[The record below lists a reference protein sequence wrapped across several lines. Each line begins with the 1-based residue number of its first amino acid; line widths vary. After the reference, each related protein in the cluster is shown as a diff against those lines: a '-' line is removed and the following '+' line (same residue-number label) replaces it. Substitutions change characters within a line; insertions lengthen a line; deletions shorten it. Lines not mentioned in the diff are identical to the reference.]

1 MSRLR
6 WISRNSGVAGAET
19 NGCGCFCLKL
29 TEGPARSHDGARLDP
44 RQFPRGGPPSPEHAA
59 LTGNVYPISPLA
71 RHTHPE
77 GMMSSGTTDKIKG
90 ATNEAVG
97 KAKRAVGKA
106 TGSAK
111 LKREGD
117 IQEAKGDAQTAM
129 GKAKKTLK
137 G

>member
-1 MSRLR
+1 MAAAAFALS
-6 WISRNSGVAGAET
+6 SQ
-19 NGCGCFCLKL
+19 K
-29 TEGPARSHDGARLDP
+29 
-44 RQFPRGGPPSPEHAA
+44 GPPDPTMARALTRGSPQETGRPVPSTQKKHHSA

-71 RHTHPE
+71 RHTYPE
-77 GMMSSGTTDKIKG
+77 DTMSSGTTDKIKG

-129 GKAKKTLK
+129 GKAKKALK

>member
-1 MSRLR
+1 MARALTRGSPQEAAAQSR
-6 WISRNSGVAGAET
+6 
-19 NGCGCFCLKL
+19 
-29 TEGPARSHDGARLDP
+29 ARKNDTTQL
-44 RQFPRGGPPSPEHAA
+44 
-59 LTGNVYPISPLA
+59 LTGNVYAISPLA
-71 RHTHPE
+71 RHTYPE
-77 GMMSSGTTDKIKG
+77 GMMSRGTTDKIKG

-129 GKAKKTLK
+129 GKVKKALK

>member
-1 MSRLR
+1 MRVPKGRAPNPERTLIIAS
-6 WISRNSGVAGAET
+6 SGSYKERAFVSAVGKKM
-19 NGCGCFCLKL
+19 N
-29 TEGPARSHDGARLDP
+29 
-44 RQFPRGGPPSPEHAA
+44 
-59 LTGNVYPISPLA
+59 
-71 RHTHPE
+71 THPE
-77 GMMSSGTTDKIKG
+77 GTMSSGTTDKIKG

-129 GKAKKTLK
+129 GKAKKALK

>member
-1 MSRLR
+1 MPWPRLGGQPQSTR
-6 WISRNSGVAGAET
+6 IIKSSGSYKE
-19 NGCGCFCLKL
+19 
-29 TEGPARSHDGARLDP
+29 R
-44 RQFPRGGPPSPEHAA
+44 A
-59 LTGNVYPISPLA
+59 LVSAVGKTLNTL
-71 RHTHPE
+71 PE
-77 GMMSSGTTDKIKG
+77 GTMSSGTTDKIKG

-129 GKAKKTLK
+129 GNVKKALK
-137 G
+137 R

>member
-1 MSRLR
+1 
-6 WISRNSGVAGAET
+6 VT
-19 NGCGCFCLKL
+19 
-29 TEGPARSHDGARLDP
+29 
-44 RQFPRGGPPSPEHAA
+44 
-59 LTGNVYPISPLA
+59 PLSFDRERVPDFA
-71 RHTHPE
+71 V
-77 GMMSSGTTDKIKG
+77 GTTHLPGGYDEQWNHDKIKG

-129 GKAKKTLK
+129 SNVKKALK
-137 G
+137 R